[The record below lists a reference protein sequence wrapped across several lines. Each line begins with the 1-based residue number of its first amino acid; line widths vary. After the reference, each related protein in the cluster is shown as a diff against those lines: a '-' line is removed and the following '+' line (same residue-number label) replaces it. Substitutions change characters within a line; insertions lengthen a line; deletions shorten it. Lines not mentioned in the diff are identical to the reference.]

1 MIMTIDLFLPLILGL
16 RGPEILIIAIA
27 VLLLFGASR
36 IPKMMRSLGKG
47 LHSFKQGIEDA
58 KEEINKEV
66 VKAGSTKSEQ
76 PAEAADAKPA
86 AEPKENA

>member
-1 MIMTIDLFLPLILGL
+1 MNIDLFLPLILGL
-16 RGPEILIIAIA
+16 KGPEILIIGLA

-36 IPKMMRSLGKG
+36 IPKIMRGLGKG

-66 VKAGSTKSEQ
+66 VKAGSSKPEQ
-76 PAEAADAKPA
+76 QSAPADAKPA
-86 AEPKENA
+86 DDQAKDA

>member
-1 MIMTIDLFLPLILGL
+1 MNIGLFLPLILGL
-16 RGPEILIIAIA
+16 RGPEILIIALA

-36 IPKMMRSLGKG
+36 IPKIMRGLGKG

-66 VKAGSTKSEQ
+66 VKAGTSKPEQ
-76 PAEAADAKPA
+76 PSADASDVKPA
-86 AEPKENA
+86 AEQAKDA

>member
-1 MIMTIDLFLPLILGL
+1 MNIDLFLPLILGL
-16 RGPEILIIAIA
+16 KGPEILFIGLA

-36 IPKMMRSLGKG
+36 IPKIMRGLGKG

-66 VKAGSTKSEQ
+66 VKAGSSKPEQ
-76 PAEAADAKPA
+76 QSAGAADAKPA
-86 AEPKENA
+86 DDQAKDA